1 MHTYG
6 YNFLNKIS
14 FYLSVYVIVY
24 VSALCFKNYVLLTT
38 TLPIFAGGG
47 SYDMTCKT
55 QRIG

>member
-47 SYDMTCKT
+47 EVM
-55 QRIG
+55 I